1 MQTGLTQQDVQVS
14 TVAFFVDILVA
25 LEGVFSLTTAQ
36 QSILI
41 GVRHNNSPPC
51 LSCLPDTPC
60 RAQMFAR
67 AGGIEDASAISIISM
82 VAPAP
87 PPPYAPITY
96 RRALLDHSG
105 SSRRLLNGQ
114 PGLAVKLR
122 CRVPDVATG
131 DALIEAV
138 PLDFMSDER
147 QQEMV
152 DLGIPVTDVGV
163 PDYLGLDPWVNVTL
177 AVTIPPETSG
187 GGGMVAAQM
196 GAALIAELNEAV
208 RGEMLER
215 ALMRRGYSPCDS
227 AMLVPPQLLLRVG
240 RAPPPMPPQPLAL
253 APPTPPAPLSPTA
266 LSTPP
271 PRSPPPAAPPS
282 PFHAPATL
290 FGFPATTAYGIV
302 AGAAAGGALCV
313 AGVAALVVARRRRRA
328 RLEKYMKT
336 RYQMPTLLEAG
347 IVIGG
352 ATSKASSSDRYKPRS
367 PARRAG
373 SPKGATV
380 QPLAAVPIAPLVS
393 GGARTYT
400 ELARQLAADAAAR
413 EAAALA
419 RRDEEGSYDD
429 LEAPS
434 QRRRHRERSGSGERR
449 ERRRHRDGEPRRS
462 ASGGSSRRA
471 SDSARSWRDR
481 LDEEDRG
488 RPSAASSWSSEYGG
502 PPPGPLGQRGGL
514 AALFGLAPVE
524 EEEPRNGRWAETR

>member
-1 MQTGLTQQDVQVS
+1 
-14 TVAFFVDILVA
+14 
-25 LEGVFSLTTAQ
+25 
-36 QSILI
+36 
-41 GVRHNNSPPC
+41 
-51 LSCLPDTPC
+51 
-60 RAQMFAR
+60 MFAR

-82 VAPAP
+82 VMPAP
-87 PPPYAPITY
+87 PPPFAPITF
-96 RRALLDHSG
+96 RRALLAAPA
-105 SSRRLLNGQ
+105 SRRLLDGQ

-138 PLDFMSDER
+138 PPGLMSDER
-147 QQEMV
+147 KQEMV
-152 DLGIPVTDVGV
+152 DQGIPVTDVGV

-177 AVTIPPETSG
+177 TVTIPPETSG
-187 GGGMVAAQM
+187 GGGMAASQM
-196 GAALIAELNEAV
+196 GAALMAELNEAI

-215 ALMRRGYSPCDS
+215 AMMRRGFSPCDS
-227 AMLVPPQLLLRVG
+227 AMLVFPQLLLRVG
-240 RAPPPMPPQPLAL
+240 RAPPPLPPLPAAL
-253 APPTPPAPLSPTA
+253 APPTPPAPLSPTT
-266 LSTPP
+266 LLTPP

-313 AGVAALVVARRRRRA
+313 AGVVALVVARRRRRA
-328 RLEKYMKT
+328 RLEKYMKS
-336 RYQMPTLLEAG
+336 RYLMPTLLDAG

-352 ATSKASSSDRYKPRS
+352 ATSKASSSDRHKPRS

-380 QPLAAVPIAPLVS
+380 QPLGAVPIAPLVS

-419 RRDEEGSYDD
+419 RREEEGTDD

-434 QRRRHRERSGSGERR
+434 HRRRHRERSGSGERR

-462 ASGGSSRRA
+462 ASGGFSRRA

-481 LDEEDRG
+481 LDEEDRR

-524 EEEPRNGRWAETR
+524 EEEPRHGRWAETR